1 MRIWEVLATRFG
13 ATWRYVELCWA
24 ILAPFLVILGVLGS
38 MLGLVG
44 GKMRQDSDQ
53 EHQVEPN
60 MGGWRLPDGKYALG
74 WKVNVG
80 LWGPTQTQRSSAS
93 LLQASKILRF

>member
-1 MRIWEVLATRFG
+1 MIWEVLATRFG

-38 MLGLVG
+38 MLGHVG

-60 MGGWRLPDGKYALG
+60 MGGWRLPDGRVALG
-74 WKVNVG
+74 WRVNVP

-93 LLQASKILRF
+93 LLQASKTLIF